1 MSDGEAV
8 FVTRWIPDGEVNGIV
23 QLSHGMVEHALR
35 YERLGSVLAE
45 HGFVLNAHDVRGHGK
60 TAERAAEKHTGM
72 FGLLADKNGF
82 ERAVEDVKEAL
93 QKAKADFSGKK
104 TVLLGH
110 SFGSFVAQSF
120 IETYASL
127 IDGCILCGTAGPAFV
142 LAAFGNIV
150 AHEVAFFRGKTYASP
165 FLKRT
170 AFGAYTKKIPD
181 SVNGQEWLS
190 RDTEEVA
197 RYIADPYCT
206 FNPTASF
213 YCDLTHGLMKIH
225 KRANIRKIPA
235 ELPILIIYGTA
246 DPVGGYGK
254 TVEKLCAAYRKN
266 GIRNLTVKKYEG
278 ARHEL
283 FNEIN
288 KAEVEGDVLS
298 WLASLQRYKSRGK
311 IR

>member
-1 MSDGEAV
+1 MSDGEEV
-8 FVTRWIPDGEVNGIV
+8 FVTRWVPDSEVNGIV

-35 YERLGSVLAE
+35 YEWLGSVLAE
-45 HGFVLNAHDVRGHGK
+45 NGFVLNAHDVRGHGK
-60 TAERAAEKHTGM
+60 TAERAEGKHTGM

-82 ERAVEDVKEAL
+82 ERVTEDVREVL
-93 QKAKADFSGKK
+93 EKAKADFPGKK

-127 IDGCILCGTAGPAFV
+127 IDGCILCGTAGPAFA

-150 AHEVAFFRGKTYASP
+150 AHNVAFFRGKTRASH
-165 FLKRT
+165 FLKQM

-181 SVNGQEWLS
+181 AVNGQEWLS
-190 RDTEEVA
+190 RDKDAVA
-197 RYIADPYCT
+197 RYIADPYCS

-225 KRANIRKIPA
+225 KKANIRNIPTD
-235 ELPILIIYGTA
+235 LPILIIYGSA

-254 TVEKLCAAYRKN
+254 TVQKLCAIYRKN
-266 GIRNLTVKKYEG
+266 GIQNLTVKKYEG

-288 KAEVEGDVLS
+288 KAEVENDVLS
-298 WLASLQRYKSRGK
+298 WLASL
-311 IR
+311 